1 MFLHKLLLIII
12 IILLFYIYIRFI
24 YHNRY
29 IPIIPEPLTLIK
41 NSDSEFADIQQNASD
56 IYINNLQSIPKESAT
71 LPLREYCIKSS
82 YNSAVTGS
90 YINAQMVNHLLK
102 RGCRL
107 FDFEIFYIHEND
119 KFIPVVGYTHDNKY
133 NIIESKNTVPLHEIF
148 NLIMMNAFSEL
159 SPNKTDPVF
168 INLRIKSNDTGIY
181 SAIAKTIHST
191 IKSQIYNGTV
201 TGDTILNELFNK
213 IIIMVDKT
221 IDRNYRNHAKCDHTD
236 LHCYDFNN
244 YINMESGSET
254 VNLFNLSSLI
264 GQAYT
269 PVLIKDD
276 NVNTTVSNI
285 RMAIPDKTPITR
297 NPEMK
302 DYIVKYNCQ
311 IIAYMF
317 YIIDDELND
326 YEEFFNT
333 SRSSFVPLSFAL
345 SYFTQK
351 S

>member
-12 IILLFYIYIRFI
+12 IILLFYIYTRLI
-24 YHNRY
+24 YHNQY
-29 IPIIPEPLTLIK
+29 IQVIHEPLTILK
-41 NSDSEFADIQQNASD
+41 SSDSEFGDIEKNASD
-56 IYINNLQSIPKESAT
+56 IYINNLQSIPKESAV

-107 FDFEIFYIHEND
+107 FDFEIFFINEDN

-133 NIIESKNTVPLHEIF
+133 NIIESKNTVPLNEIF
-148 NLIMMNAFSEL
+148 NLIMMNAFSEI
-159 SPNKTDPVF
+159 SPNRTDPVF

-181 SAIAKTIHST
+181 SAIAKIIHST
-191 IKSQIYNGTV
+191 IKPKIYNGKV
-201 TGDTILNELFNK
+201 SGDTILNELFDK

-221 IDRNYRNHAKCDHTD
+221 IDRNYVKNAECDHTD

-244 YINMESGSET
+244 YINMESGSEN
-254 VNLFNLSSLI
+254 VNLFHFSSLI

-269 PVLIKDD
+269 PVLVKDD
-276 NVNTTVSNI
+276 NVRTTVSNI
-285 RMAIPDKTPITR
+285 RMAIPDKTPITS

-317 YIIDDELND
+317 YIIDNELNE

-345 SYFTQK
+345 SYFTKK